1 MKQVFS
7 MLFPCV
13 LRFFINILFKN
24 NCIVVFIVGFENNFK
39 KDGELY
45 PNAETGYF
53 GVPYNYDSIMHY
65 GKTYFSRNGQN
76 TIDVKVKT
84 ITLLPTKTNIL
95 IIVECNVQETKK
107 KSEAVVGLFIFLN
120 YIFFPYFVK
129 NRKILK

>member
-1 MKQVFS
+1 

-13 LRFFINILFKN
+13 LNFFINILFKN
-24 NCIVVFIVGFENNFK
+24 NCIVVFILGFENNFK

-84 ITLLPTKTNIL
+84 IKLLATKTNIFS
-95 IIVECNVQETKK
+95 INSRVQCTRDKERESGT
-107 KSEAVVGLFIFLN
+107 V
-120 YIFFPYFVK
+120 
-129 NRKILK
+129 

>member
-1 MKQVFS
+1 